1 MVGSCPDNADAA
13 WLTSADEPVWAIGTG
28 RVPEVSDVEEMHAA
42 IRTKVTELM
51 GKGAGAVR
59 ILYGGSMNG
68 ANAAQLL
75 AVSNVDGG
83 LVGGASLT
91 AEKFGPIIKAAAEA

>member
-1 MVGSCPDNADAA
+1 FPDNADAA
-13 WLTSADEPVWAIGTG
+13 WLTIAYEPVWAIGTG

-42 IRTKVTELM
+42 IRTKLTELM

-75 AVSNVDGG
+75 AVCKVGG
-83 LVGGASLT
+83 GPDGGASRT
-91 AEKFGPIIKAAAEA
+91 AGKCAPIVKAAAEA